1 MAQQRIEIVGQPG
14 LVWREPIA
22 ISQYWRQVA
31 FARNDYKPLVLAVGE
46 DIKCGIALRL

>member
-31 FARNDYKPLVLAVGE
+31 FARNDNKPLVPAVGE
-46 DIKCGIALRL
+46 YIECGVALRL